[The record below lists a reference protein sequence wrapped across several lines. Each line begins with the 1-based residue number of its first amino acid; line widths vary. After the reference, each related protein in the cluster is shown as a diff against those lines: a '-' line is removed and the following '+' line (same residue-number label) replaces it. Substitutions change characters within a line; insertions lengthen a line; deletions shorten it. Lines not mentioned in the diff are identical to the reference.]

1 MARKKIT
8 INHPTQTDPATSP
21 TFVAFG
27 DAVGVQNVVGLVLH
41 PKKGLIPGTTLVGPP
56 NWGIFFEKV
65 PNGDC
70 ILLVFDPLDWTT
82 LAFSRFTLKAAKAA
96 KGMMALAGGTITIN
110 YPSPGAT
117 VCSNFIAY
125 GTGDVANI
133 TGTMTDHNGNV
144 ITGTTI
150 QNRNGV
156 WAIQFNIP
164 TPFNNDYTLT
174 VTGTGA
180 APASVTPLTVQSCP

>member
-1 MARKKIT
+1 MARQKIT
-8 INHPTQTDPATSP
+8 INHPTPADPATSAA
-21 TFVAFG
+21 FVAFG
-27 DAVGVQNVVGLVLH
+27 DAVGVANIVGVILH
-41 PKKGLIPGTTLVGPP
+41 PKKGLIPGTTQVGPP

-65 PNGDC
+65 PNGEC

-82 LAFSRFTLKAAKAA
+82 LAFSQFTLKATRPAKATQA
-96 KGMMALAGGTITIN
+96 ISALAAGTITIN

-144 ITGTTI
+144 INGTTI

-156 WAIQFNIP
+156 WAVQFNIP
-164 TPFNNDYTLT
+164 TPFNNPYTL
-174 VTGTGA
+174 
-180 APASVTPLTVQSCP
+180 

>member
-1 MARKKIT
+1 MARKKIH
-8 INHPTQTDPATSP
+8 INHPTPSDPPAGA

-27 DAVGVQNVVGLVLH
+27 DAVRVANIVGVVLH

-56 NWGIFFEKV
+56 HWGILFEKV
-65 PNGDC
+65 PKGDC

-82 LAFSRFTLKAAKAA
+82 LAFSLFTLSVPRGVRATAVAA
-96 KGMMALAGGTITIN
+96 GVITIN
-110 YPSPGAT
+110 YPSNGAT

-125 GTGDVANI
+125 GTGDAANI
-133 TGTMTDHNGNV
+133 AGTMTDHNGNV
-144 ITGTTI
+144 INGTTI
-150 QNRNGV
+150 QNKNGF

-164 TPFNNDYTLT
+164 TPFNNPYTLT

-180 APASVTPLTVQSCP
+180 NPATVMNLTVQSCP